1 MQITACGIFIAFGEI
16 VGLNDTKVFEW
27 RRIFVDHHKVD
38 HLKGR
43 EVESTEVLRNVRA
56 IQPFI
61 DVTVRGQT
69 GDKNLGF
76 ALCIK
81 QMANM
86 TGVNNVEYA
95 MTHNDLVGSRRRSE
109 NLAQFFGRFY
119 FVLVLFRKSERH
131 ANLLISP
138 PPVYR

>member
-1 MQITACGIFIAFGEI
+1 MQITACGIFISFGEI
-16 VGLNDTKVFEW
+16 VGLNATKVFEW

-56 IQPFI
+56 IHRFI
-61 DVTVRGQT
+61 NVTVRGQT
-69 GDKNLGF
+69 GDKNLRL
-76 ALCIK
+76 ALCIE

-95 MTHNDLVGSRRRSE
+95 MTHDDFVGSRRRSE
-109 NLAQFFGRFY
+109 NLTQFSG
-119 FVLVLFRKSERH
+119 
-131 ANLLISP
+131 
-138 PPVYR
+138 